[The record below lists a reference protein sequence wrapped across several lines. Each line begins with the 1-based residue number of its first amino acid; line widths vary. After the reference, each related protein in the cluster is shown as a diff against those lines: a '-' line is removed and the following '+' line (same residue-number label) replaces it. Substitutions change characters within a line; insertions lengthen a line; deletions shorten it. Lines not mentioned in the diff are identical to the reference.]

1 MSEGGASTNAV
12 WFVGASFRQ
21 EGDQADRFIEE
32 GIWELKNPSEW
43 HRKQVLKMQPGERIV
58 IKATYVR
65 KHDLPFDNR
74 GQSVSVMGIKAVG
87 TITDNPMDG
96 ERVSVSWSRV
106 DPIREWYFYTYRGSI
121 WRVVRGSGDWRAD
134 ALIDFIMNGS
144 PQDLDRFRN
153 HPYWRERFG
162 DVSNGVHRFRWTP
175 FYEAIASALLG
186 YRDDRASLLEK
197 LREATAS
204 AGEPKILADDFQYS
218 DGSIGPLPDICP
230 FTVMGLFNRGL
241 SDVNRKKAAR
251 EIAAILGVTEPVPQT
266 FEGIP
271 ILNNLNS
278 WFFSNEKNLVPEQ
291 FDLLWE
297 AFERGLEWADVG
309 DEESSDAFLAAYDR
323 ANECPNVGWKLTI
336 GLYWARPWS
345 FVPLDSN
352 SRSYIT
358 QYLNQNVP
366 TKGPK
371 NRASAHGYVGLIES
385 LESKFEES
393 SYPVHSFPEL
403 SLEAWRLA
411 GHQPE
416 EPVVEEPDGEDETT
430 QADVIV
436 EPYAPGSILQDGG
449 FLELAEIERLLERL
463 RTKKNVIL
471 QGPPGTGKTW
481 LAKRLAFA
489 LMGEKDEKR
498 LRAVQFHPN
507 LSYEDFVRGWR
518 PVARKDGDARLE
530 LADGVLMQAIDAAKE
545 APPKQPHVV
554 VIEEIN
560 RGNPAQIF
568 GEMLTLLEA
577 GKRTPSDALELSYRR
592 EPGERVHV
600 PENLYIIGT
609 MNIADRSLAMVDF
622 ALRRRFAFVDL
633 EPKLGAL
640 WRNWVVENLGVD
652 AGQADEI
659 QARMRHLNETIAA
672 DPRLGKQFCVGHS
685 YVTPS
690 APLEAGT
697 TRPWFEQVV
706 ETEIGPL
713 LEEYWF
719 DAPDE
724 AEQARDTLLAGW

>member
-1 MSEGGASTNAV
+1 MSDGGSVNSVV
-12 WFVGASFRQ
+12 WFVGASYGRND
-21 EGDQADRFIEE
+21 DQSDRFIKE
-32 GIWELKNPSEW
+32 GLWEVDSPTQRQREL
-43 HRKQVLKMQPGERIV
+43 VLSMKAGDRIV
-58 IKATYVR
+58 MKSTFVR

-74 GQSVSVMGIKAVG
+74 GNSVSTMKLKAVG
-87 TITDNPMDG
+87 TITENQGDG
-96 ERVSVSWSRV
+96 VHVSVDWTRMT
-106 DPIREWYFYTYRGSI
+106 PAKEWYFYTYRGTI
-121 WRVVRGSGDWRAD
+121 WRLTPSDWMAKG
-134 ALIDFIMNGS
+134 LIQFSLDGVHQEI
-144 PQDLDRFRN
+144 DRFRN
-153 HPYWRERFG
+153 APYWRERFG
-162 DVSNGVHRFRWTP
+162 DDGGGTHRFRWTP
-175 FYEAIASALLG
+175 FYEAVATALLRF
-186 YRDDRASLLEK
+186 RDDRSGLIEK
-197 LREATAS
+197 LREAS
-204 AGEPKILADDFQYS
+204 ARVGDPPILSDDFVFS
-218 DGSIGPLPDICP
+218 DGTVGPLPDICP

-241 SDVNRKKAAR
+241 SDVNRRRAAE
-251 EIAAILGVTEPVPQT
+251 EIARILGVPEAVPHT

-278 WFFSNEKNLVPEQ
+278 WFFPNEKNLADGQ

-297 AFERGLEWADVG
+297 AFERGVEWGDAG
-309 DEESSDAFLAAYDR
+309 DENVSESFLSAYDQ

-352 SRSYIT
+352 SRSYIAS
-358 QYLNQNVP
+358 YLNQNIP

-371 NRASAHGYVGLIES
+371 KRASAKGYVGLIES
-385 LESKFEES
+385 LESKFEEP

-411 GHQPE
+411 GHE
-416 EPVVEEPDGEDETT
+416 SEGALIEDADEDYDTT

-436 EPYAPGSILQDGG
+436 EPYSAESILDDGG
-449 FLELAEIERLLERL
+449 FLDLPEIERLLERL

-498 LRAVQFHPN
+498 IRAVQFHPN

-518 PVARKDGDARLE
+518 PVAREDGDARLE

-545 APPKQPHVV
+545 TPKRPHVV

-600 PENLYIIGT
+600 PENLHVIGT

-640 WRNWVVENLGVD
+640 WRAWVVEKLGVEPS
-652 AGQADEI
+652 AADEI
-659 QARMRHLNETIAA
+659 QARVKHLNETIAA

-690 APLEAGT
+690 APLETGA
-697 TRPWFEQVV
+697 TRHWFEQVI

-724 AEQARDTLLAGW
+724 AAKARDTLLAGW

>member
-1 MSEGGASTNAV
+1 MGDGKFNDSVV
-12 WFVGASFRQ
+12 WFVGASFRP
-21 EGDQADRFIEE
+21 EGDQSDRFID
-32 GIWELKNPSEW
+32 GGFWEVKDPGDW
-43 HRKQVLKMQPGERIV
+43 HRQQVLKMQPGERIA

-74 GQSVSVMGIKAVG
+74 GQSVSVMGIKAIG

-96 ERVSVSWSRV
+96 ERVSVSWSRE

-121 WRVVRGSGDWRAD
+121 WRVTPSDWMAKGLIQF
-134 ALIDFIMNGS
+134 ALEGEH
-144 PQDLDRFRN
+144 QDIDRFRN
-153 HPYWRERFG
+153 APYWQERFG
-162 DVSNGVHRFRWTP
+162 DTTLERQRFRWTP
-175 FYEAIASALLG
+175 FYEAVATALLNF
-186 YRDDRASLLEK
+186 RNDRAGLIEK
-197 LREATAS
+197 LREAS
-204 AGEPKILADDFQYS
+204 KRVGDPPIVSDDFEFS

-241 SDVNRKKAAR
+241 SDANRRRAAE
-251 EIAAILGVTEPVPQT
+251 EIAHILGVTESVPHT

-278 WFFSNEKNLVPEQ
+278 WFFPNEKNLVSGQ
-291 FDLLWE
+291 FDLLWD

-309 DEESSDAFLAAYDR
+309 DEESSEAFLAAYDR

-352 SRSYIT
+352 SRSYIAS
-358 QYLNQNVP
+358 YLNQNIP

-371 NRASAHGYVGLIES
+371 KRASAKGYVGLIES

-411 GHQPE
+411 GHEPE
-416 EPVVEEPDGEDETT
+416 GAVLDEPDVEYDTT
-430 QADVIV
+430 QADVIA
-436 EPYAPGSILQDGG
+436 EPYSAESILEDGG

-518 PVARKDGDARLE
+518 PVAKEDGDARLE
-530 LADGVLMQAIDAAKE
+530 LADGVLMQAINAANE

-592 EPGERVHV
+592 KPGERVHV
-600 PENLYIIGT
+600 PENLHVIGT

-622 ALRRRFAFVDL
+622 ALRRRFAFIDL
-633 EPKLGAL
+633 EPKVGRL
-640 WRNWVVENLGVD
+640 WREWVIEKCGMD
-652 AGQADEI
+652 AGLTSDI
-659 QARMRHLNETIAA
+659 QGRIRQLNETIAG
-672 DPRLGKQFCVGHS
+672 DPRLGKQFQVGHS

-690 APLEAGT
+690 DALEAGH
-697 TRPWFEQVV
+697 TRDWFKQVV

-724 AEQARDTLLAGW
+724 VEKARDTLLAGW